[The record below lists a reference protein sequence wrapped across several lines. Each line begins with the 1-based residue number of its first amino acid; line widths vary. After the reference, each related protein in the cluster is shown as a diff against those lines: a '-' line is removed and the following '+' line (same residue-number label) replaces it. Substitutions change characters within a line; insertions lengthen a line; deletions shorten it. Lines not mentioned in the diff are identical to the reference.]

1 MLLMKRGILIA
12 FLFWIS
18 MSVGCR
24 KQVEQLVDS
33 TIQTREQDLDMALP
47 NNENAEKDGIKVVF
61 IQLNAEGRVFMG
73 KDKLVLDADPQN
85 SEMPLLKAE
94 LEKLKASGEEFSVTI
109 SADGEVKPQRVI
121 DLLNILATADITQIT
136 VVKE

>member
-1 MLLMKRGILIA
+1 
-12 FLFWIS
+12 